1 MCLIVKGGKKKA
13 KTDIVCYKIMAH
25 YPRGICSR
33 YHSFMMW
40 EVGKE
45 YQAFRA
51 CSGFIKKYK
60 EIHEGYFH
68 SYCEIPITDINKDNE
83 YVYECIIPKG
93 TWYFQGMHT
102 DGYDGYA
109 SKSLKVIRCLQK

>member
-13 KTDIVCYKIMAH
+13 KTDIVCYKIMVQ
-25 YPRGICSR
+25 YPGGICSR
-33 YHSFMMW
+33 YHFMTW
-40 EVGKE
+40 EIGRE
-45 YQAFRA
+45 YQAYRA

-68 SYCEIPITDINKDNE
+68 SYCEIPVTDISKHNE

-102 DGYDGYA
+102 DGNDGYA